1 MKNKKRMRVKKTG
14 IEKLW
19 NRLKRVANR
28 GECQVGTVQLNSR
41 IIKRR
46 DRR

>member
-1 MKNKKRMRVKKTG
+1 MRKARMKKTG
-14 IEKLW
+14 IGKFW
-19 NRLKRVANR
+19 NRLKRVAKR

-46 DRR
+46 ERG

>member
-1 MKNKKRMRVKKTG
+1 MKDRKRIRVKKTG
-14 IEKLW
+14 IEKFW
-19 NRLKRVANR
+19 NRLKRVTNR

-46 DRR
+46 DRK